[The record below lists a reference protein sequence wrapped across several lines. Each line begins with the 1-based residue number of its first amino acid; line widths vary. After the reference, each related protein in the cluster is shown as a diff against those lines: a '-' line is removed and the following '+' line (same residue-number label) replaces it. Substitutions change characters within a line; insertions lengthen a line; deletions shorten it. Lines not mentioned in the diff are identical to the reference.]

1 MIRTLNLRSAG
12 DRGSSAN
19 TLPAEFDVTGEVVSG
34 RGIGLRLTGNTEGGD
49 TSTSVRTSK
58 GTRDDQLDLTEGT
71 TRRHVGLAH
80 ILEFTSTRTSDG
92 GGVLGCTRDGTTN
105 NGTRGPSG
113 RGQGGGS
120 LIETIDNVHQTRDR
134 NEVASI
140 SRDLLDKGRNGGHL
154 VLYFYPRKKNGGG
167 SEEMSKPDFELPLT
181 NPVAY
186 AGQNGRVNLASRSS
200 AGGPAPKDF
209 PGYKY
214 QTTAEKGFEADM
226 LRGNWEVTPVSS
238 GFFSPDN
245 IRLLQNAIRR
255 YVFEKSQPKGYVIDD
270 QSVDELKIIMRAI
283 YYQYAKNLPFNVS
296 EQVQELNQ
304 YVVNW
309 SGPHILSAVDHY
321 YYYLDDIS
329 HMPVPLQ
336 RSQNLSS
343 AGTKSLPF
351 TTFV

>member
-1 MIRTLNLRSAG
+1 M
-12 DRGSSAN
+12 
-19 TLPAEFDVTGEVVSG
+19 PE
-34 RGIGLRLTGNTEGGD
+34 
-49 TSTSVRTSK
+49 
-58 GTRDDQLDLTEGT
+58 
-71 TRRHVGLAH
+71 
-80 ILEFTSTRTSDG
+80 
-92 GGVLGCTRDGTTN
+92 
-105 NGTRGPSG
+105 
-113 RGQGGGS
+113 
-120 LIETIDNVHQTRDR
+120 
-134 NEVASI
+134 
-140 SRDLLDKGRNGGHL
+140 
-154 VLYFYPRKKNGGG
+154 
-167 SEEMSKPDFELPLT
+167 PDFQLPLS
-181 NPVAY
+181 NPVGF

-214 QTTAEKGFEADM
+214 QTTAEKGFETDM
-226 LRGNWEVTPVSS
+226 LRGNWETTPVSS

-245 IRLLQNAIRR
+245 IKTLQNAIRR

-283 YYQYAKNLPFNVS
+283 YYQYGKNLPFNVS
-296 EQVQELNQ
+296 EQVDELNQ

>member
-1 MIRTLNLRSAG
+1 MA
-12 DRGSSAN
+12 
-19 TLPAEFDVTGEVVSG
+19 
-34 RGIGLRLTGNTEGGD
+34 
-49 TSTSVRTSK
+49 
-58 GTRDDQLDLTEGT
+58 Q
-71 TRRHVGLAH
+71 
-80 ILEFTSTRTSDG
+80 
-92 GGVLGCTRDGTTN
+92 
-105 NGTRGPSG
+105 
-113 RGQGGGS
+113 
-120 LIETIDNVHQTRDR
+120 
-134 NEVASI
+134 
-140 SRDLLDKGRNGGHL
+140 
-154 VLYFYPRKKNGGG
+154 
-167 SEEMSKPDFELPLT
+167 PDFQLPLT

-214 QTTAEKGFEADM
+214 QTTAEKGFETDM
-226 LRGNWEVTPVSS
+226 LRGNWETTPVSS
-238 GFFSPDN
+238 GFFNPDN
-245 IRLLQNAIRR
+245 IKLLQNAIRR

-270 QSVDELKIIMRAI
+270 QSVDEMKIIMRAI
-283 YYQYAKNLPFNVS
+283 YYQYGKNLPFNVG
-296 EQVQELNQ
+296 QQIDELNQ

-336 RSQNLSS
+336 RSQSLSS